1 MQPSPASSDVCEVI
15 TQISQD
21 MLAATQIQK
30 PAAILPIRTTSKT
43 HGVNK
48 SNTENVKLKKKVV
61 NIASLSLVNIQL
73 ISDED

>member
-48 SNTENVKLKKKVV
+48 SNTENVKLKKKSSKYCKPFLGKHTI
-61 NIASLSLVNIQL
+61 NF
-73 ISDED
+73 